1 MHQHKNTHT
10 HTVTHAQS
18 HEAGVRSI
26 NLSSLSVCRR
36 FAEALLLPLW
46 IVFALSLPSEATTQ
60 RPREGTQPSMG
71 CLGAQEQDFGVLLN
85 GLHRELSEYVDMKFD
100 STSDALMERFS
111 WLCDSSLS
119 ELENDCVTSYNW
131 SMTRMLNAELDRL
144 ELRQWINKRD
154 LGLRVTELG
163 AVARGEFT
171 PTLFQIGKALKMLDH
186 RTHTHKQ
193 WHRLVHRWDSLKT
206 GKRIQRLLAKL
217 ALELALEARTRAHP
231 SQDALTDGEVLEWAL
246 ELVPVWMAHPTAP
259 LLPTSPVAP
268 LLSTSPDTNMHPTP
282 SAAVYE
288 THHGDRFS
296 ALMTQLRV
304 EMGVLP
310 WNGTIASSIL
320 GGATT
325 WSPHKS
331 ADEPAELDNCLHAIA
346 VETGSDS
353 DAESW
358 MCLDQYV
365 SPMADTLFNS
375 SSVPF
380 PGHQVL
386 YAPPCQIPSRVS
398 PPS

>member
-1 MHQHKNTHT
+1 
-10 HTVTHAQS
+10 
-18 HEAGVRSI
+18 
-26 NLSSLSVCRR
+26 
-36 FAEALLLPLW
+36 
-46 IVFALSLPSEATTQ
+46 
-60 RPREGTQPSMG
+60 MG
-71 CLGAQEQDFGVLLN
+71 CSDAQEQDFGVLLN

-111 WLCDSSLS
+111 LLCDSSLS

-154 LGLRVTELG
+154 LGLRVTELD

-171 PTLFQIGKALKMLDH
+171 PPTLFQLGKALKMLDH

-325 WSPHKS
+325 WSPHNS
-331 ADEPAELDNCLHAIA
+331 AEERAEIA
-346 VETGSDS
+346 AGPQPYSDAETRPNHLFPIFEENTPDPSGSDS

-358 MCLDQYV
+358 MCLDRYA
-365 SPMADTLFNS
+365 SPMADPHFNS
-375 SSVPF
+375 SSGPF
-380 PGHQVL
+380 PGHQVCTSEPDTKARF
-386 YAPPCQIPSRVS
+386 APLIAKWLGALPSPLICRS
-398 PPS
+398 TATRK